1 MAGKKGSSRYPE
13 CSLCVSSQHRQ
24 LGPADREPSSGDS
37 LGGVPGGRASTPAGK
52 VEFPPL
58 QLLASSAVRTAQQGR
73 WNFPPCSFWPAQLG
87 GLEQLPEW
95 QAGNPRREGGREGG
109 RRVCFVTPEPGD
121 IKRTIASP
129 LCLSLPCVVEELG
142 WRRLGSCSVL
152 SALSPLPVG
161 PGGVRRPGID
171 GTGRWILLSFST
183 SSVGRLIHSCRF
195 ITCR

>member
-58 QLLASSAVRTAQQGR
+58 QLLASSAVRTGAASRVAARQPQ
-73 WNFPPCSFWPAQLG
+73 
-87 GLEQLPEW
+87 
-95 QAGNPRREGGREGG
+95 EGGREGG
-109 RRVCFVTPEPGD
+109 GSLLSLQSLVTSRGLLRRLF
-121 IKRTIASP
+121 ASP
-129 LCLSLPCVVEELG
+129 CLVSWKNWGGDGWAVALCCLLF
-142 WRRLGSCSVL
+142 RLCQL
-152 SALSPLPVG
+152 G
-161 PGGVRRPGID
+161 PGGVRGPGID

-183 SSVGRLIHSCRF
+183 SSLGHLIHSYSF
-195 ITCR
+195 ITIHTTGSHLWLHVSTTRGDFFFF